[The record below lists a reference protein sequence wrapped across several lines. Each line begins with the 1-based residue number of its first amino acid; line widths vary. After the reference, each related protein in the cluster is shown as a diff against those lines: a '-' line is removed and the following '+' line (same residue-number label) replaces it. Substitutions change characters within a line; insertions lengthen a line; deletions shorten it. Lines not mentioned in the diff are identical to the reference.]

1 MQTNPASNNSPLTDD
16 MLTRAR
22 AEIEGEISIVVAELA
37 DLGFGQDGSVA
48 VNFDEGFADA
58 AHTTSERVKALSLA
72 EGLQSRLTEARAAL
86 ERIDRGEYG
95 KCANC
100 GRPIGLERLE
110 AVPTTRL
117 CIDCK
122 QAGN

>member
-1 MQTNPASNNSPLTDD
+1 VQRLRVRID
-16 MLTRAR
+16 
-22 AEIEGEISIVVAELA
+22 EEISIVEAELA

-72 EGLQSRLTEARAAL
+72 EGLQQRLAEARLAL
-86 ERIDRGEYG
+86 LRIDQGAYG
-95 KCANC
+95 KCESC
-100 GRPIGLERLE
+100 GLPIGLERLE

-117 CIDCK
+117 CIACK